1 MGFRWVEN
9 RVDTS
14 RLIIGDDAY
23 IDVANHITGAERLYI
38 QNAGLKGITRER
50 NHLSE
55 LMEEGKPGEDGATSL
70 IQFDAVRQKLARMKV
85 YIKGWNA
92 RHEDGSPIQLT
103 QAALESLSEE
113 AMNAIDKALDA
124 HVAKVVEGK
133 ASAATTGEASFL
145 PANISVE

>member
-1 MGFRWVEN
+1 MSFRWVEN
-9 RVDTS
+9 RHDTK
-14 RLIIGDDAY
+14 RLNIGDDAY

-50 NHLSE
+50 DHLSE
-55 LMEEGKPGEDGATSL
+55 LMDEGTPGEDGAKSL

-92 RHEDGSPIQLT
+92 RHDDGTPIKLT

-113 AMNAIDKALDA
+113 AMTAIDQALDA
-124 HVAKVVEGK
+124 HVAKVIEGK
-133 ASAATTGEASFL
+133 ASAATTGDQSFL
-145 PANISVE
+145 PASISVE